1 MNLKRCSWTKIH
13 SMVHV
18 HNTVDIWQPTL
29 IPNEAHFLLEKCS
42 STPDYYVHILFL
54 LRYTCRCMRFIA
66 RNYSN
71 TLPWYH
77 LRINRLHAFVVSP
90 VWQDYEELRLW
101 ALWYSGDCSWSCWV
115 QVSQGFFRPHSLK
128 NPSWLYRIFERT
140 NISISKQHSTS
151 LLFLTPMLSWPTQFV
166 PDFYL

>member
-1 MNLKRCSWTKIH
+1 MDKDTLYGTCAQHRRYLAAYTNSKWSTL
-13 SMVHV
+13 
-18 HNTVDIWQPTL
+18 PTR
-29 IPNEAHFLLEKCS
+29 EMFKH
-42 STPDYYVHILFL
+42 TWILCAYSL
-54 LRYTCRCMRFIA
+54 PVEVYMRFIA

-115 QVSQGFFRPHSLK
+115 QVSQGFFCPHSLK

-151 LLFLTPMLSWPTQFV
+151 LLFLTPMLSWPTQLV